1 MLPNRC
7 SQPPCMNMAVKIVTA
22 FASGLPENRAGM
34 NDHSSMNIPA
44 GKLDEEDQD
53 IKAGEGIG
61 DVGGSPP
68 LRVVVADREHAGVL
82 PRFGSGSAAILAE
95 VGGKS
100 IGLGKPGANGGAD
113 WQRFS
118 HKRQIPK

>member
-1 MLPNRC
+1 M
-7 SQPPCMNMAVKIVTA
+7 QPAAMHEHGC
-22 FASGLPENRAGM
+22 ENRDRVCLRIARKSRG
-34 NDHSSMNIPA
+34 NERPFLDELVPA

-53 IKAGEGIG
+53 IEADESIG
-61 DVGGSPP
+61 DVWGSPP

-82 PRFGSGSAAILAE
+82 PRFGSGSAAIIAE

-100 IGLGKPGANGGAD
+100 IGLEKPGANGGAD
-113 WQRFS
+113 WQRFC